1 MTFEAGAVGAATQ
14 GGGIDAVT
22 PVPTGLNNAIEANS
36 ATAAFLQ
43 GAGRAAVEGDAEKV
57 DERNKV
63 IVDTLFGLSGFV
75 PGPGDQVSQL
85 WKDTWSFGE
94 DTTKRIAQNATTD
107 ALTQHLSEAIDHSQ
121 MMREDANRAT
131 TVTTITQMI
140 GLGIIPAGQ
149 ANAAVPGLMDDDG
162 VMDASKLDGAALDQ
176 LYDHFVTNGD
186 DTINPGLHDQLTDT
200 DGYYD
205 NGYGR
210 GHGE

>member
-1 MTFEAGAVGAATQ
+1 MSSRKLSFIDTF
-14 GGGIDAVT
+14 
-22 PVPTGLNNAIEANS
+22 
-36 ATAAFLQ
+36 
-43 GAGRAAVEGDAEKV
+43 R
-57 DERNKV
+57 
-63 IVDTLFGLSGFV
+63 
-75 PGPGDQVSQL
+75 
-85 WKDTWSFGE
+85 GE
-94 DTTKRIAQNATTD
+94 DLTKRIAQNATTD

-176 LYDHFVTNGD
+176 LYDRFVTNGD

>member
-1 MTFEAGAVGAATQ
+1 MSSRKLSFIDTF
-14 GGGIDAVT
+14 
-22 PVPTGLNNAIEANS
+22 
-36 ATAAFLQ
+36 
-43 GAGRAAVEGDAEKV
+43 R
-57 DERNKV
+57 
-63 IVDTLFGLSGFV
+63 
-75 PGPGDQVSQL
+75 
-85 WKDTWSFGE
+85 GE
-94 DTTKRIAQNATTD
+94 DMTKRIAQNATTD

-149 ANAAVPGLMDDDG
+149 ANAAVPGLMDDG

-186 DTINPGLHDQLTDT
+186 DTINPGLHDQLTNSSRAYKG
-200 DGYYD
+200 GYE
-205 NGYGR
+205 R